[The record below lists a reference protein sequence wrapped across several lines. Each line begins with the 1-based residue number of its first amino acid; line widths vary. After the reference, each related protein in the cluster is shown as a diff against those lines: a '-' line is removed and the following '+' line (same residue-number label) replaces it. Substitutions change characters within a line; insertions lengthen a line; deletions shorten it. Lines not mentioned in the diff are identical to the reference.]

1 VKKNLFSLSVLFS
14 LLFLFPQKSHALF
27 GFGKTQKAGV
37 PIIEA
42 TELGNGE
49 YVKNLIEQG
58 ADINAVDK
66 NGQTALMRAASAGND
81 QMVAILIT
89 NGADIGLQDSKGN
102 TALHYAAAN
111 DHASTTKMLINN
123 GAIIN
128 VTNRKGQT
136 PLELAIKNGS
146 VYAIR
151 VIDSGALAVVE
162 TNAGFTIAAASAA
175 GSGISTTTIVT
186 TAGVTAAGAGVA
198 VAAGG
203 GGGGGETAS
212 SDGDS
217 GGGGDDDTP
226 ENPGNNNP
234 PPSPPPTSPNPFV
247 VEYNQQQGLAL
258 IKADIAYSRGYTGNN
273 VVVAVV
279 DTGVDL
285 DHVELDSRIVSG
297 AGATF
302 NNGVQ
307 VGNGDEQGFEITN
320 ATTDAEL
327 NNSDFWHGTHV
338 AGIIAAEKNGV
349 ATHGVAY
356 NAKILPVN
364 VYTIADKSL
373 YNIDI
378 AKGIDY
384 SVANGA
390 RVINISLGG
399 GESAQIKTAIQNAVN
414 FSGSDANGD
423 KSILVAA
430 AAGNLYADDAV
441 SVADNPVY
449 PARHAGDTD
458 FNPTNVG
465 DAGSDGALLAVAAV
479 DNNGNLASFSHKCGD
494 AMNWCLVAPG
504 VSILSDLPDNYLAW
518 VSGTSMATPHVSG
531 AAAVLMDMDPHLT
544 ARQVAEI
551 LLLTATDKGASG
563 VDGEYGHG
571 LLNLDKATQPIG
583 VVSVPIGNNVNG
595 SLISLDS
602 SSITASS
609 VFGDA
614 FTSANLSFKSLD
626 VYKRAY
632 DVNLNDF
639 YHEKNSFTVFENRFR
654 DFGDDITKK
663 REKIGDNISF
673 VAVNLTDSDPRKEEH
688 EKEEF
693 VRMSFAADSEYGGF
707 EFNHNVP
714 MNQAFRLSA
723 LGDVSMSV
731 DNVGTNSVLGL
742 VSYGSSYNNRYV
754 IDKNSSFSFGSFQ
767 GEQEYGDVTG
777 VVSQYS
783 RYNDAYELALQAGMM
798 NEQGSFLGSN
808 TEGAFAL
815 GENTPTWFYNVA
827 AAYNISN
834 SVKLFG
840 AANYGISFPDVAADS
855 LIKDVSQ
862 IETYSF
868 SAGISKNAIIDKG
881 DKFEFI
887 ISQPLMVT
895 GGNANVVLPVA
906 RDISGNI
913 TTASY
918 DLSLSPSGR
927 QVDYG
932 AFYSMDFGGIS
943 KLSTGAVYITQ
954 AGHNKD
960 ADDEMLFMTKYGLKF

>member
-1 VKKNLFSLSVLFS
+1 MKKNLFSLSVLFLS
-14 LLFLFPQKSHALF
+14 LFLFPQKSYALF
-27 GFGKTQKAGV
+27 GFGKVQRAGV

-58 ADINAVDK
+58 VDINAVDK
-66 NGQTALMRAASAGND
+66 NGQTALMRAAAAGND

-128 VTNRKGQT
+128 ITNRKGQT

-212 SDGDS
+212 S
-217 GGGGDDDTP
+217 GGGNNDNEIP
-226 ENPGNNNP
+226 NENPPGNPPNNP

-307 VGNGDEQGFEITN
+307 VGNGDEEGFEITDS
-320 ATTDAEL
+320 TTNAEL
-327 NNSDFWHGTHV
+327 NNADFWHGTHV

-349 ATHGVAY
+349 GTHGVAY

-373 YNIDI
+373 YNVDI

-399 GESAQIKTAIQNAVN
+399 GEDAQIKTAIQNAVN

-494 AMNWCLVAPG
+494 AKNWCLVAPG
-504 VSILSDLPDNYLAW
+504 VSIFSDLPDNYLAW

-544 ARQVAEI
+544 AREVAEI
-551 LLLTATDKGASG
+551 LLLTATDKGNA
-563 VDGEYGHG
+563 ELYGHG

-583 VVSVPIGNNVNG
+583 VVSVPIGNNVND
-595 SLISLDS
+595 SLISLDA

-632 DVNLNDF
+632 DVNMNDF
-639 YHEKNSFTVFENRFR
+639 YHEKNRFTVFENKFR
-654 DFGDDITKK
+654 DFGDDIIKK
-663 REKIGDNISF
+663 REKIGENISF

-754 IDKNSSFSFGSFQ
+754 VDKNSSFSFGSFQ
-767 GEQEYGDVTG
+767 GEQEYGDVSG

-783 RYNDAYELALQAGMM
+783 RYNDEYELALQAGMI
-798 NEQGSFLGSN
+798 NEQSSFLGSN

-855 LIKDVSQ
+855 L
-862 IETYSF
+862 
-868 SAGISKNAIIDKG
+868 
-881 DKFEFI
+881 
-887 ISQPLMVT
+887 
-895 GGNANVVLPVA
+895 
-906 RDISGNI
+906 
-913 TTASY
+913 
-918 DLSLSPSGR
+918 
-927 QVDYG
+927 
-932 AFYSMDFGGIS
+932 YSMDFGGIS
-943 KLSTGAVYITQ
+943 KLSTGALYITQ